1 MTDPAAP
8 LSPDPSNP
16 MLLLENQLCFPLYAA
31 SRMLTKAYQPLLQEL
46 GLTYPQYLVLLL
58 LWEHKELTV
67 KEIGE
72 HLLLDSG
79 TLTPLLKRMEQR
91 KWLSRRRAAHDER
104 SVIIEL
110 LPDGEAL
117 HGPACRVP
125 EQMLTRLGMPNEDF
139 LALRSQLNNLL
150 IRLQ

>member
-1 MTDPAAP
+1 
-8 LSPDPSNP
+8 

-46 GLTYPQYLVLLL
+46 GLTYPQYLVLML

-91 KWLSRRRAAHDER
+91 QWLSRRRAAHDER

-110 LPDGEAL
+110 LPAGKSL
-117 HGPACRVP
+117 HEPACRVP
-125 EQMLTRLGMPNEDF
+125 EQMLTRLGMPTEEF
-139 LALRSQLNNLL
+139 LALRSQLNKLL
-150 IRLQ
+150 ARLQ

>member
-1 MTDPAAP
+1 
-8 LSPDPSNP
+8 

-72 HLLLDSG
+72 HLMLDSG

-91 KWLSRRRAAHDER
+91 QWLSRRRASHDER

-110 LPDGEAL
+110 LPTGKAL
-117 HGPACRVP
+117 HEPACRIP
-125 EQMLTRLGMPNEDF
+125 EQMLTRLGMPAEEF

-150 IRLQ
+150 TRLQ